1 MPNIQSA
8 AKRAEQAE
16 RRRLRNRSTKS
27 AIATAKRIFQTAV
40 ESKDKAQAFQ
50 KFKALCSILDKSTK
64 RGIIMN
70 NTADRGKARASAAL
84 AKMG

>member
-1 MPNIQSA
+1 MPNIKSA

-27 AIATAKRIFQTAV
+27 SIATARRTFLSAV
-40 ESKDKAQAFQ
+40 ESRDKTKAFQAFQ
-50 KFKALCSILDKSTK
+50 ALCSILDKSVK
-64 RGIIMN
+64 RGIIMK

-84 AKMG
+84 ARIG